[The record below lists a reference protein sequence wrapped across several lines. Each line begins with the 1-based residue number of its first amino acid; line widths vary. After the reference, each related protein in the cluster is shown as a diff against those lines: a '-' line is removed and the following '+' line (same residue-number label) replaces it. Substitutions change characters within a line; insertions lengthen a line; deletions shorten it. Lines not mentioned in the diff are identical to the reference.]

1 MAPLNFRCLS
11 TPFSHSPNDPRLF
24 LRLDMPAQVEFDT
37 IPQLFTR
44 LCDHYRGRDRTVLRH
59 KDRKEGWIDISWET
73 LEGRVQALAGFLHQE
88 GVRKG
93 DRVALLSENRPEWA
107 ITDLATQLIGGANV
121 SIYTTLPPAKVAYIL
136 RDSEA
141 SFVVVSVPVQRK
153 KIEEIMDQC
162 PDLKGVIVM
171 SDLPDNAP
179 SFMTQWNDALE
190 QGSTYWSKNE
200 AELTSIAEAVMPED
214 TSALI
219 YTSGTTGEPK
229 GVVLSNRNFCSNVKG
244 ALKVVSFGEDDHH
257 LSFLPLCH
265 AFERTAGY
273 TAVLSAGA
281 TISYAESIEAVSQN
295 LQEVHPTVMISVPRM
310 FEKMYNLVSKQATSG
325 SVIQQKVFDWAVRT
339 GRKYVDKSE
348 EGGAGPLLKA
358 QRAVAN
364 KLVFSKLHEKLGGN
378 LRFAASGGAALP
390 KEIGKFFEAAGVCIL
405 EGYGLTET
413 APVMAVNPLDA
424 PRYGTVGHVLPGVT
438 VAIQDIEDG
447 SMIGQLTGDDYPSD
461 LTTREGEVVTKG
473 PNVMKR
479 YWKRPEET
487 RAAFDSDGWY
497 HTGDVGR
504 FDDGYL
510 QITDRIKHMLVSAG
524 GKNIY
529 PGPIEDEFTTLAWID
544 QIMIVGDDRP
554 FLTAL
559 VVPDFESL
567 RMRARD
573 QGVEES
579 AYDDEELLGL
589 DDVRKLFDNAFRSY
603 NRNSSAHEKIRN
615 FHLVSD
621 PFTVEDGSLTPT
633 LKLKRRVI
641 VDRYADEI
649 DEMYAKFE
657 R

>member
-1 MAPLNFRCLS
+1 
-11 TPFSHSPNDPRLF
+11 
-24 LRLDMPAQVEFDT
+24 MPAQVKFDT

-44 LCDHYRGRDRTVLRH
+44 LCDHYRGRNHAVLRY
-59 KDRKEGWIDISWET
+59 KERGEGWIDIPWET
-73 LEGRVQALAGFLHQE
+73 LEERVQALAGFLHQE

-107 ITDLATQLIGGANV
+107 ITDLATQLIGGGNV
-121 SIYTTLPPAKVAYIL
+121 SVYTSLPPSKVAYIL

-153 KIEEIMDQC
+153 KIEEIMDEC

-171 SDLPDNAP
+171 SEVPDDGSP
-179 SFMTQWNDALE
+179 SMTQWDDALE
-190 QGSTYWSKNE
+190 QGGGYWNENE
-200 AELTSIAEAVMPED
+200 AELASIAESVTPED

-229 GVVLSNRNFCSNVKG
+229 GVVLTNRNFCSNVKA
-244 ALKVVSFGEDDHH
+244 ALKVVPFGENDHH

-273 TAVLSAGA
+273 MAVMSTGA

-325 SVIQQKVFDWAVRT
+325 SAIQQKVFDWAVRT
-339 GRKYVDKSE
+339 GRKYADKSQD
-348 EGGAGPLLKA
+348 GGAGPILKA

-378 LRFAASGGAALP
+378 LKFAVSGGAALP
-390 KEIGKFFEAAGVCIL
+390 KEIGTFFQAAGVNII

-413 APVMAVNPLDA
+413 APVMAVNPMKA

-438 VAIQDIEDG
+438 VAIQDIDDG
-447 SMIGQLTGDDYPSD
+447 TIIGQLSGDDYPSD
-461 LTTREGEVVTKG
+461 LTTREGEIVTKG
-473 PNVMKR
+473 PNVMKK

-487 RAAFDSDGWY
+487 RAAFDPEGWY

-510 QITDRIKHMLVSAG
+510 QITDRIKHMIVSAG
-524 GKNIY
+524 GKNVY
-529 PGPIEDEFTTLAWID
+529 PGPIEDAFKTQAWID

-573 QGVEES
+573 QGVDESSYDNEEFVQ
-579 AYDDEELLGL
+579 L
-589 DDVRKLFDNAFRSY
+589 DDVRKLFDKAFRSH
-603 NRNSSAHEKIRN
+603 NRDTAAHEKIRN
-615 FHLVSD
+615 FHLIPQ
-621 PFTVEDGSLTPT
+621 PFTVEDGALTPT

-641 VDRYADEI
+641 EDRYKEEI